1 MSTFTVFIVK
11 PAAMQGI
18 LIIDI
23 AKGDSKKIEAHLLK
37 KFFTSSYELIFF
49 SEIATST
56 LDNYLSAELKKYTSK
71 LNKNFYQIDL
81 QKAVQLIANTYNKNY
96 FCSDS
101 NANNIVKEIISKK
114 EHQKFREIEYERQL
128 KEFAINHQH
137 QYDELNKI
145 WDAHWVEKSK
155 ILIKFMQDNKFPVR
169 RRGIFINE
177 RKASDEFTE
186 ASYSYLTKLRNLIE
200 DWRDSTKSLPSHL
213 EVNCPKCSTKFKMS
227 LNGLG
232 PGNKRT
238 YGGDNW
244 NTDTSRELLLT
255 NEYGVKLLE
264 GKKYW
269 WRIFYELNGKCTNI
283 NCNYLEDIFSYKPPF
298 KNVNNFS
305 IYPYHDKKSWFEYIG
320 VWGTMSLWLAYRFE
334 YHDYD
339 SFYNLFKKYFDNNT

>member
-11 PAAMQGI
+11 PTAMEGI

-23 AKGDSKKIEAHLLK
+23 AKGDSKKIENHILK
-37 KFFTSSYELIFF
+37 KFFTTSYELIFF

-56 LDNYLSAELKKYTSK
+56 LDNNLSADLKKYKSK

-81 QKAVQLIANTYNKNY
+81 QKAVELVANIYNKNY
-96 FCSDS
+96 FCSNS

-114 EHQKFREIEYERQL
+114 EHQKFREIEYDRQL

-137 QYDELNKI
+137 QYDDLNKI
-145 WDAHWVEKSK
+145 WDDHWVEKSK
-155 ILIKFMQDNKFPVR
+155 ILNKFMHDNKFPVF
-169 RRGIFINE
+169 RRGIFINQQ
-177 RKASDEFTE
+177 KARDEFNK
-186 ASYSYLTKLRNLIE
+186 ASYSYSTKLRKLIE

-227 LNGLG
+227 LHGFG
-232 PGNKRT
+232 PGNMRT
-238 YGGDNW
+238 YGGNSW
-244 NTDTSRELLLT
+244 NTDTSRPLT
-255 NEYGVKLLE
+255 KEYGVKLLE

-269 WRIFYELNGKCTNI
+269 LRSFYALKGKCTNI
-283 NCNYLEDIFSYKPPF
+283 NCNFLEDIVSYKPPF

-305 IYPYHDKKSWFEYIG
+305 IYLYHDKESWFEYIG
-320 VWGTMSLWLAYRFE
+320 VWGTMSKWLAFRFE

-339 SFYNLFKKYFDNNT
+339 SFYHLFEKYFDNN